1 MRIVRTVRLLLSSAI
16 VSLSVCLLIAGIQM
30 TDLIGMKA
38 ASTFFVA
45 ALSLWK
51 GIGVGI
57 VPLVVVG
64 AVLWAAP
71 GWLLGFSA
79 LPGGG
84 G

>member
-1 MRIVRTVRLLLSSAI
+1 
-16 VSLSVCLLIAGIQM
+16 M
-30 TDLIGMKA
+30 TDFIGMKA